1 MAALSSLESWLETAR
16 LAPDGG
22 IDQRPIKR
30 SVTIAGHATSISLE
44 PVFWQGLQALAVE
57 EGVSLAA
64 AIAAIDRVRGANGLP
79 SAIRQV
85 LYARARQA
93 QRSTES

>member
-1 MAALSSLESWLETAR
+1 M
-16 LAPDGG
+16 
-22 IDQRPIKR
+22 
-30 SVTIAGHATSISLE
+30 TIAGHATSISLE
-44 PVFWQGLQALAVE
+44 PVFGKVCRRWRRE
-57 EGVSLAA
+57 EGLSLAA

-85 LYARARQA
+85 LYGRARQA

>member
-1 MAALSSLESWLETAR
+1 MADPSSFESWLETAG
-16 LAPDGG
+16 LAPDG

-44 PVFWQGLQALAVE
+44 PVFWQGLQALAAE
-57 EGVSLAA
+57 EGFSLAA